1 MNHRSLLFLAVGI
14 LYLCLAATAQNSVGI
29 GTETPNSNAVLH
41 LVSPD
46 GDQGFLVPQLTT
58 VQRTATTFT
67 DNLAATDA
75 GLLVFDTDEV
85 AFFYWSGSDWSTI
98 SPQQLTAGTGLSITD
113 GVIANS
119 GDLDATN
126 EIQDLSL
133 TGNSLTVTNNSSAT
147 TIDLTPYLDNT
158 DDQTATEVPVTA
170 SGNLTSTNVQDALS
184 ELQGDVDNINLTGGD
199 NQTLSLSGSTLSITG
214 GNSADLSSLIDDA
227 DADATNEIQD
237 LSFDRDILAIS
248 GSESTVDLSGYLD
261 NTDAQ
266 TLSFDGTNLALTGG
280 GSVDLSSLA
289 DGTGTD
295 NQTLTLATDI
305 LTISGSGSNV
315 DLSGYLDNTDA
326 QTLSFDGTNLALTGG
341 GSVDLSS
348 LADGT
353 GTDNQTL
360 SLATDILTISGSGS
374 NVDLSGYLDNTDAQS
389 ISLTTNTLSISGNVS
404 TVDLSGYLDNTDE
417 QDLSLT
423 GNILSLTGDAST
435 VSLAAYL
442 DNTDDQTATEVPVT
456 AGNGMTSTNAQAALA
471 EHQTDINSH
480 TSSISSL
487 GTRVSALE
495 DAKQDYLF
503 LTATDFLPLYSV
515 NGNDARYTENEVY
528 IMAGEASAVG
538 QLKAMVELPD
548 GATIKAVEGFGA
560 NDATNTTVDA
570 TITLYA
576 VAYGDNKLT
585 ATSLGADKISAKAGT
600 FVPFAFNPD
609 ALVDN
614 SARLYY
620 IIFQGQ
626 GGVSSPY
633 ASLNYIRITYTY

>member
-1 MNHRSLLFLAVGI
+1 
-14 LYLCLAATAQNSVGI
+14 
-29 GTETPNSNAVLH
+29 
-41 LVSPD
+41 
-46 GDQGFLVPQLTT
+46 
-58 VQRTATTFT
+58 
-67 DNLAATDA
+67 
-75 GLLVFDTDEV
+75 
-85 AFFYWSGSDWSTI
+85 
-98 SPQQLTAGTGLSITD
+98 
-113 GVIANS
+113 
-119 GDLDATN
+119 
-126 EIQDLSL
+126 
-133 TGNSLTVTNNSSAT
+133 
-147 TIDLTPYLDNT
+147 
-158 DDQTATEVPVTA
+158 
-170 SGNLTSTNVQDALS
+170 
-184 ELQGDVDNINLTGGD
+184 
-199 NQTLSLSGSTLSITG
+199 
-214 GNSADLSSLIDDA
+214 
-227 DADATNEIQD
+227 
-237 LSFDRDILAIS
+237 LAIS
-248 GSESTVDLSGYLD
+248 GSEST
-261 NTDAQ
+261 
-266 TLSFDGTNLALTGG
+266 
-280 GSVDLSSLA
+280 
-289 DGTGTD
+289 
-295 NQTLTLATDI
+295 
-305 LTISGSGSNV
+305 V

>member
-248 GSESTVDLSGYLD
+248 GSEST
-261 NTDAQ
+261 
-266 TLSFDGTNLALTGG
+266 
-280 GSVDLSSLA
+280 
-289 DGTGTD
+289 
-295 NQTLTLATDI
+295 
-305 LTISGSGSNV
+305 V

>member
-1 MNHRSLLFLAVGI
+1 
-14 LYLCLAATAQNSVGI
+14 
-29 GTETPNSNAVLH
+29 
-41 LVSPD
+41 
-46 GDQGFLVPQLTT
+46 FLVPQLTT

-305 LTISGSGSNV
+305 LTI
-315 DLSGYLDNTDA
+315 
-326 QTLSFDGTNLALTGG
+326 
-341 GSVDLSS
+341 
-348 LADGT
+348 
-353 GTDNQTL
+353 
-360 SLATDILTISGSGS
+360 
-374 NVDLSGYLDNTDAQS
+374 
-389 ISLTTNTLSISGNVS
+389 
-404 TVDLSGYLDNTDE
+404 
-417 QDLSLT
+417 
-423 GNILSLTGDAST
+423 
-435 VSLAAYL
+435 
-442 DNTDDQTATEVPVT
+442 
-456 AGNGMTSTNAQAALA
+456 
-471 EHQTDINSH
+471 
-480 TSSISSL
+480 
-487 GTRVSALE
+487 
-495 DAKQDYLF
+495 
-503 LTATDFLPLYSV
+503 
-515 NGNDARYTENEVY
+515 
-528 IMAGEASAVG
+528 
-538 QLKAMVELPD
+538 
-548 GATIKAVEGFGA
+548 
-560 NDATNTTVDA
+560 
-570 TITLYA
+570 
-576 VAYGDNKLT
+576 
-585 ATSLGADKISAKAGT
+585 
-600 FVPFAFNPD
+600 
-609 ALVDN
+609 
-614 SARLYY
+614 
-620 IIFQGQ
+620 
-626 GGVSSPY
+626 
-633 ASLNYIRITYTY
+633 